1 MIVSY
6 KLIVMFFMLF
16 YIIHSRLA
24 IIIGFTNTSYTVDED
39 IGTLQVD
46 VRVLN
51 VPGDQPL
58 PASVDVVIQSV
69 SGSASK
75 CTELV
80 YMYLKVLKVHFL
92 IH

>member
-1 MIVSY
+1 MTVSS
-6 KLIVMFFMLF
+6 KLIV
-16 YIIHSRLA
+16 IITLSSHPSCFNLA
-24 IIIGFTNTSYTVDED
+24 IIIGFTNTSYTVDEG

-46 VRVLN
+46 VQVPN
-51 VPGDQPL
+51 VPDDQPL
-58 PASVDVVIQSV
+58 PVSVDLVAQSE

-80 YMYLKVLKVHFL
+80 DLKVFMFYN

>member
-1 MIVSY
+1 M
-6 KLIVMFFMLF
+6 
-16 YIIHSRLA
+16 
-24 IIIGFTNTSYTVDED
+24 VDED

-51 VPGDQPL
+51 PPDDQPL
-58 PASVDVVIQSV
+58 PASVDIVIQSV

-75 CTELV
+75 LTEPV
-80 YMYLKVLKVHFL
+80 YLKVSMLY

>member
-1 MIVSY
+1 M
-6 KLIVMFFMLF
+6 
-16 YIIHSRLA
+16 YIIILFFPACSA
-24 IIIGFTNTSYTVDED
+24 IIIGFTTTSYTVDED

-51 VPGDQPL
+51 SPDDQPL

-75 CTELV
+75 CTEPVDLEV
-80 YMYLKVLKVHFL
+80 FMTLLNYN

>member
-6 KLIVMFFMLF
+6 KLIVVLILTLFFVC
-16 YIIHSRLA
+16 LA
-24 IIIGFTNTSYTVDED
+24 IIIGFTNTSYTVDEG

-51 VPGDQPL
+51 VPDEQPL
-58 PASVDVVIQSV
+58 PASVGVFVQSV

-75 CTELV
+75 
-80 YMYLKVLKVHFL
+80 
-92 IH
+92 

>member
-6 KLIVMFFMLF
+6 KLIVNYSL
-16 YIIHSRLA
+16 YIIIILSCLA
-24 IIIGFTNTSYTVDED
+24 IIIGFTNISYTVDED
-39 IGTLQVD
+39 IGNLQVD

-51 VPGDQPL
+51 VPDEQPL
-58 PASVDVVIQSV
+58 PPSVDLVIQSV

-80 YMYLKVLKVHFL
+80 YLKVLL
-92 IH
+92 

>member
-6 KLIVMFFMLF
+6 IKLIVIFFML
-16 YIIHSRLA
+16 YTILSCLA
-24 IIIGFTNTSYTVDED
+24 IIIGFTNTSYTVNED

-51 VPGDQPL
+51 VPDEQPL
-58 PASVDVVIQSV
+58 PFSVELVIQSV

-75 CTELV
+75 
-80 YMYLKVLKVHFL
+80 
-92 IH
+92 